1 MFQDELRFGR
11 INIPRSCWAPPG
23 IRPVCGQQIVRE
35 YTYAYIGVSPKD
47 GRLDSLILPNMYTPT
62 MSVFLEEISQRY
74 SDEYIL
80 MIMDGAP
87 CHISQDLNIPDN
99 IMSPFT
105 ERGRKRM
112 PSAIYY
118 FSRAFVRQSFN
129 NFVKFRG
136 NPSETKDEV
145 CVKVI

>member
-1 MFQDELRFGR
+1 MLR
-11 INIPRSCWAPPG
+11 
-23 IRPVCGQQIVRE
+23 
-35 YTYAYIGVSPKD
+35 
-47 GRLDSLILPNMYTPT
+47 
-62 MSVFLEEISQRY
+62 SVFY
-74 SDEYIL
+74 
-80 MIMDGAP
+80 AP
-87 CHISQDLNIPDN
+87 FLPAHKLRMQLF
-99 IMSPFT
+99 SPFT